1 MFSFRALLYSDNQ
14 EMWGEGGRKSKK
26 KEGEDR
32 IFQRQRAPWGRSLE
46 HTVLIVALDKLFTRP
61 ILQFPLR

>member
-26 KEGEDR
+26 KR
-32 IFQRQRAPWGRSLE
+32 GRTESSRGREPRGDGLWS
-46 HTVLIVALDKLFTRP
+46 
-61 ILQFPLR
+61 ILS